1 MSRLTLKEAI
11 SHAKEVAEEN
21 YRRGML
27 CHANPND
34 EELDKCIEC
43 GKEHEQLAG
52 WLEELQRYK
61 DLEEQGRLI
70 ELPCEKVYCIINYNS
85 PKYAFIDSIPIETM
99 LIYDLKH
106 IDNGNIFFSTKEKA
120 EAKLEEVKGK

>member
-21 YRRGML
+21 YRQGML

-61 DLEEQGRLI
+61 DLEEKGRLI
-70 ELPCEKVYCIINYNS
+70 ELPCLPNEEVWESNKRFGAH
-85 PKYAFIDSIPIETM
+85 KTLYASREAIVGAIEAGYAIGYTQ
-99 LIYDLKH
+99 
-106 IDNGNIFFSTKEKA
+106 EAA
-120 EAKLEEVKGK
+120 EAKLKEMEGAE